1 MRASLPLFS
10 CQWSRNFLACQWA
23 WLSLKPS
30 EMAVL
35 MFVCQEHGKWHLE
48 KRRKAEK
55 RKGVQEGWGGY
66 ACEGVVH
73 AGVLLGCVLGCG
85 CGGCLWGS
93 LRGENAFVMRA
104 KWSMLSR
111 FAV

>member
-35 MFVCQEHGKWHLE
+35 MFVCQEHGKWRLG
-48 KRRKAEK
+48 KR

-73 AGVLLGCVLGCG
+73 AGVSCWGGMCWDACVEG
-85 CGGCLWGS
+85 WFVAK
-93 LRGENAFVMRA
+93 EFAFH
-104 KWSMLSR
+104 
-111 FAV
+111 